1 MLFRSSGT
9 NLTTA
14 EAGAMEYN
22 GTNLFFTRTGTT
34 RESVLVGNSGATAP
48 TTTAGSSFSNYYGS
62 GITNVLGTPN
72 SWASVVIGGTTY
84 KIPLYT

>member
-1 MLFRSSGT
+1 M
-9 NLTTA
+9 TTA
-14 EAGAMEYN
+14 ETGAVEYD

-34 RESVLVGNSGATAP
+34 RETLWSGNSGATAP
-48 TTTAGSSFSNYYGS
+48 GTTATPTFTSYYG
-62 GITNVLGTPN
+62 GNTKALGDPN